1 MTPLESFFRFLGSG
15 RSDAPA
21 LFFKTTFTK
30 PMKIIIASFL
40 LTVIV
45 FLFAA
50 FVAVLFSVSSF
61 KNEDDGEGV

>member
-1 MTPLESFFRFLGSG
+1 MRLPFLHEKS
-15 RSDAPA
+15 
-21 LFFKTTFTK
+21 
-30 PMKIIIASFL
+30 MKIIITSFL

-50 FVAVLFSVSSF
+50 FVATALFGMNSF

>member
-1 MTPLESFFRFLGSG
+1 MNRFFKNVLAVAAVMRL
-15 RSDAPA
+15 
-21 LFFKTTFTK
+21 LFFNSYGK

-50 FVAVLFSVSSF
+50 FVAVLFRVSSF

>member
-1 MTPLESFFRFLGSG
+1 MTCIIFLTAAAVMRLLFPKKSFR
-15 RSDAPA
+15 
-21 LFFKTTFTK
+21 K

-50 FVAVLFSVSSF
+50 FVAVLFRVSSF

>member
-1 MTPLESFFRFLGSG
+1 
-15 RSDAPA
+15 
-21 LFFKTTFTK
+21 
-30 PMKIIIASFL
+30 MKIIIASFL

-50 FVAVLFSVSSF
+50 FVAVLFSVSFF

>member
-1 MTPLESFFRFLGSG
+1 MTCIIFLTAAAVM
-15 RSDAPA
+15 RQ
-21 LFFKTTFTK
+21 LFFYSLKK

-50 FVAVLFSVSSF
+50 FVAVLFRASSF
-61 KNEDDGEGV
+61 KNEDDGEF

>member
-1 MTPLESFFRFLGSG
+1 MTSLESFFRFFGSG

-21 LFFKTTFTK
+21 VFYSFRK

-50 FVAVLFSVSSF
+50 FVAVLFRVSSF
-61 KNEDDGEGV
+61 KNEYDGEGV